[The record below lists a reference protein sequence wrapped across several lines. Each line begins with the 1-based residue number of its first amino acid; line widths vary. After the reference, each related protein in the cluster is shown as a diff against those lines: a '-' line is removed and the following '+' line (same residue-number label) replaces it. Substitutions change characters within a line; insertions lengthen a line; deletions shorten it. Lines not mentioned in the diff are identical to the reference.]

1 MPRMNED
8 QPQLLQQRYGH
19 GLPDGMRN
27 SPWSPTFDLLLSHTS
42 VRSYLPDALPDGT
55 LESLI
60 AAGQSASTSS
70 MLQTWSAV
78 AITDPVRKTQVATL
92 AGDQD
97 FIRQAPLFIIFCAD
111 LNRLANNSKR
121 LQQPSPALE
130 KMDMFVMASIDA
142 ALAAQ
147 NMAVAAESL
156 NLGMCYV
163 GATRNNAA
171 KLTELLELP
180 PRVIALF
187 GMTVG
192 KPDQSSLNA
201 IKPRLPLDEVLHR
214 EFWHAE
220 GQEERVSSYDQ
231 TLGSFYERQ
240 YQLQGRIWSE
250 YIATF
255 IGKDSLDGREHL
267 REVLDEQKFGFS

>member
-1 MPRMNED
+1 MK
-8 QPQLLQQRYGH
+8 
-19 GLPDGMRN
+19 N
-27 SPWSPTFDLLLSHTS
+27 SPWSPTLDLLLNHTS

-78 AITDPVRKTQVATL
+78 AITDPVCKNQVATL

-121 LQQPSPALE
+121 LQQPTPALE
-130 KMDMFVMASIDA
+130 KMDLFVMASIDA

-156 NLGMCYV
+156 NPGMCYV

-171 KLTELLELP
+171 QLTELLGLP

-187 GMTVG
+187 GITVG
-192 KPDQSSLNA
+192 KPDQSCLNA
-201 IKPRLPLDEVLHR
+201 IKPRLPLTEVLHR
-214 EFWHAE
+214 ELWNAE

-231 TLGSFYERQ
+231 ALESFYERQ

-250 YIATF
+250 YITTF
-255 IGKDSLDGREHL
+255 IETDNLDGREHL
-267 REVLDEQKFGFS
+267 REVLDKQKFGFS

>member
-1 MPRMNED
+1 MDQDRPR
-8 QPQLLQQRYGH
+8 LLQQRYGH
-19 GLPDGMRN
+19 RPSDGMSN
-27 SPWSPTFDLLLSHTS
+27 SPWSPTLDLLLNHAS
-42 VRSYLPDALPDGT
+42 VRSYLPDTLPDGT

-78 AITDPVRKTQVATL
+78 AITDPVRKAQVATL

-97 FIRQAPLFIIFCAD
+97 FIRQAPLFILFCAD
-111 LNRLANNSKR
+111 LNRLANNAKR
-121 LQQPSPALE
+121 LQKPSPALG
-130 KMDMFVMASIDA
+130 KMDMFVMATIDA

-156 NLGMCYV
+156 DLGMCYV
-163 GATRNNAA
+163 GAARNNAA
-171 KLTELLELP
+171 QLTELLELP

-192 KPDQSSLNA
+192 KPDQNYLNT
-201 IKPRLPLDEVLHR
+201 IKPRLPLNEVLHR
-214 EFWHAE
+214 EVWNAE
-220 GQEERVSSYDQ
+220 GQEERVSSYDE

-240 YQLQGRIWSE
+240 NKLNRGFWSE
-250 YIATF
+250 HTSSF
-255 IGKDSLDGREHL
+255 IETDELDGREHL
-267 REVLDEQKFGFS
+267 RDVLDEQKFGFS